1 MSSAPREAMV
11 PLTRWQY
18 FTKTLYHNA
27 AAKTRF
33 VYNKVVYEKDETL
46 QKIEEGNGRI
56 NMGLL
61 LVLLAMFLTASTV
74 QNIYIIVA
82 GMVVIAAGEL
92 ARLLRLPKDITAH
105 LTTRACGSADYGGH
119 HTDRTHRD
127 ALCREV
133 RRAAAERRGRLLRT
147 HCVCAGVPR
156 SCGAAG
162 TGGILPYLADLAV

>member
-1 MSSAPREAMV
+1 MRE
-11 PLTRWQY
+11 
-18 FTKTLYHNA
+18 
-27 AAKTRF
+27 
-33 VYNKVVYEKDETL
+33 DETL

-92 ARLLRLPKDITAH
+92 VRPLLPPRILRLISP
-105 LTTRACGSADYGGH
+105 TRACGSADYGGH

-133 RRAAAERRGRLLRT
+133 RRAAAERRGPTAPDALCLRRRT
-147 HCVCAGVPR
+147 ATR
-156 SCGAAG
+156 QRCGG
-162 TGGILPYLADLAV
+162 WRNSPISG